1 MSLVNA
7 FNKSKPML
15 MAIVNVT
22 PDSFSDGG
30 QLMHQEQLKRQL
42 ALCAEQHVDII
53 DIGGESTR
61 PGAQAVSLDEE
72 LSRVLPAIEMA
83 RQYTDCYI
91 SVDTYKPEV
100 MRQTLALGV
109 DMINDVNA
117 LQEGDA
123 LSVLSEYPSAAICL
137 MHKQGEAATMQQSP
151 RYDDVVSD
159 VVRFLAERVQVCHQ
173 QGIASKR
180 ICLDPGFG
188 FGKTLEHNTALFRQ
202 LDMLQALG
210 HPVLVGVSRKS
221 MLGALLND
229 LPVEQRL
236 VPSVVAAV
244 LALAQGAQIIRVHDV
259 IETRQAWQLV
269 EALTPWFLEKGKR

>member
-1 MSLVNA
+1 MSLVNLLNTA
-7 FNKSKPML
+7 KPLL

-30 QLMHQEQLKRQL
+30 KLMHEEQLKRQL
-42 ALCAEQHVDII
+42 ALCAEQQVDII

-61 PGAQAVSLDEE
+61 PGAQTVSLDEE

-109 DMINDVNA
+109 DMINDINA

-151 RYDDVVSD
+151 SYDDVVSD

-173 QGIASKR
+173 QGIASNR

-221 MLGALLND
+221 MLGALLNN

>member
-7 FNKSKPML
+7 FNKFKPMI

-42 ALCAEQHVDII
+42 ALCAEQQVDII

-61 PGAQAVSLDEE
+61 PGAQFVSLDEE

-100 MRQTLALGV
+100 MRQALELGV

-123 LSVLSEYPSAAICL
+123 LSILSEYPSAAICL

-173 QGIASKR
+173 QGIASNR

-188 FGKTLEHNTALFRQ
+188 FGKTLEHNIALFRQ
-202 LDMLQALG
+202 LDMLRALG

-236 VPSVVAAV
+236 LPSVVAAV
-244 LALAQGAQIIRVHDV
+244 LALVQGAQIIRVHDV

-269 EALTPWFLEKGKR
+269 EALTPWFVDKGKR

>member
-7 FNKSKPML
+7 LNAPKPML

-42 ALCAEQHVDII
+42 ALCVEQQVDII

-91 SVDTYKPEV
+91 SVDTYKSEV
-100 MRQTLALGV
+100 MRQALSLGV

-123 LSVLSEYPSAAICL
+123 LSVLSEHSSAAICL
-137 MHKQGEAATMQQSP
+137 MHKQGESATMQQSP

-159 VVRFLAERVQVCHQ
+159 VVRFLAERVHACRQ
-173 QGIASKR
+173 QGIASER

-188 FGKTLEHNTALFRQ
+188 FGKTLEHNTALFRD
-202 LDMLQALG
+202 LNKLLALG
-210 HPVLVGVSRKS
+210 HPILVGVSRKS

-236 VPSVVAAV
+236 LPSVVAAV
-244 LALAQGAQIIRVHDV
+244 LALAQGARIIRVHDV
-259 IETRQAWQLV
+259 VETRQAWQLI
-269 EALTPWFLEKGKR
+269 EALTPWFAEKGKR